1 MSRARHSI
9 LIQLADGPTGAQQ
22 RDAILRWAR
31 HRVELGQSATPT
43 AALRTVVLAAADAS
57 DLDAP
62 PSDAWAA
69 GREAARSKRSA
80 T

>member
-31 HRVELGQSATPT
+31 HRVELGRSATPT
-43 AALRTVVLAAADAS
+43 AALRTVVLAAADAA

-69 GREAARSKRSA
+69 GREAARARRQP
-80 T
+80 